1 MHSTRLGYF
10 RNLIEFVFQ
19 QVTKECWEVAGGGV
33 HCFLSIRATDERN
46 RNFYIVKWQ
55 FCPLLAFMPITEQ
68 PSSVDPSP
76 IETPSIISSVFSNVR
91 NYCKALRSGAQTSP
105 EAAQE
110 YAKLEAEFERREREA
125 VGQ

>member
-1 MHSTRLGYF
+1 
-10 RNLIEFVFQ
+10 
-19 QVTKECWEVAGGGV
+19 
-33 HCFLSIRATDERN
+33 
-46 RNFYIVKWQ
+46 
-55 FCPLLAFMPITEQ
+55 MPITEQ